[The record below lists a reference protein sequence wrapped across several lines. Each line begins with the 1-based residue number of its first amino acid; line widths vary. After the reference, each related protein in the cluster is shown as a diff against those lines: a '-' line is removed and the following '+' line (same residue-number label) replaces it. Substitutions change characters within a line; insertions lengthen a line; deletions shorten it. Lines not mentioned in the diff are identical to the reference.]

1 MNNQT
6 TIPLPIYYALIILQ
20 FILPFIG
27 AGMDMLS
34 NNLELK
40 MLDETLYIEPQMWEI
55 AVMGIVGIIL
65 LIIIIGLLMRK
76 EWARKAYLY
85 TFILSFLVYFMP
97 YMHWFYMSSIA
108 SLCNDLAFVCSGMLL
123 MILISPQLYQP
134 IFHKE
139 TISK

>member
-1 MNNQT
+1 MNDST
-6 TIPLPIYYALIILQ
+6 KIPLSLYYSLLILQ
-20 FILPFIG
+20 FILPLIG
-27 AGMDMLS
+27 AGIDMFNS
-34 NNLELK
+34 SPELRT
-40 MLDETLYIEPQMWEI
+40 LDQTLYIEPQIWEI
-55 AVMGIVGIIL
+55 AVIGIAGLIL
-65 LIIIIGLLMRK
+65 LIILIGLFIRK

-134 IFHKE
+134 LFS
-139 TISK
+139 SKN